1 MTISRTYTING
12 FNITV
17 SAQGSVGNPANVLA
31 ISATASYTPPS
42 ASSVAPATSLI
53 AASDQ
58 LTLDP
63 TQAANQTLSVSQMQV
78 QVEAFLQALANRL
91 ATIIALYNTFQQVT

>member
-1 MTISRTYTING
+1 MAISRTYTING

-17 SAQGSVGNPANVLA
+17 SVQGSVDNPANVLA

-42 ASSVAPATSLI
+42 ASSTAPTTSSI
-53 AASDQ
+53 VASDQ

-63 TQAANQTLSVSQMQV
+63 SQAANQTLSVSQMQV
-78 QVEAFLQALANRL
+78 QVETFLQALANRL
-91 ATIIALYNTFQQVT
+91 ATIIVLYNTFQQVT